1 VRLPSLRVRKD
12 LLSVVGRREIVLKT
26 RITGLLGIRYPIL
39 QGAMAWITGPEMV
52 TAVCEAGGLGSL
64 AT

>member
-1 VRLPSLRVRKD
+1 MAETVLR
-12 LLSVVGRREIVLKT
+12 T
-26 RITGLLGIRYPIL
+26 RITALLGIRHPIL